1 MSGRTTNVGGVVSLL
16 GAFLAAA
23 VITGFLSA
31 GLFMPAVG
39 AVGGSVRTV
48 VDLFD
53 SLPDNFTTSPLAEQ
67 SVILASD
74 GTKLAT
80 PYDEN
85 RVIVPL
91 AEIAQVM
98 RTAQVAIEDHR
109 FYEHGGADLQGIL
122 RAFISNKTSGEVTG
136 GGSTLTQQYVK
147 ITLQENA
154 LRAGDKAG
162 AAAAVAQNYGRKIQE
177 LKYAIQLEKTL
188 TKDQILEGYLNL
200 VYYGDRAYGVEAA
213 SQHYFGHG
221 AKTLN
226 LPEAALLAGI
236 VQNPGTT
243 DPVNFPDKSLA
254 RRNVVLDRMKD
265 LGLVTDADWKAA
277 RAVPLSAMLHVTPA
291 KNSCQSSD
299 FPYFCDYVLA
309 WLKQDPSLDPVLGR
323 GEAQRVQAIYRGGLT
338 IQTTLDP
345 AIARAAN
352 EEISRRVPIGNDEE
366 IGAATAVLDAKT
378 GGVKAIGQN
387 TTYAVKPAN
396 RGETAVNWA
405 VDSRYGGSIGF
416 SFGSTAKIFTLVTA
430 LEAGWPTTSSVY
442 AKGAS
447 PSKAAEYTSKEIHG
461 ACGLG
466 GGTWSVRNDLN
477 FPEGD
482 ITLAKATAQSINTAF
497 VGMTIQLGGDPC
509 KIRDTGWRMGLHQ
522 GNGKEIPPYPS
533 AIILGTWSASPMTMA
548 SVYQTIA
555 NEGVYCPPRPVMSI
569 VKDGKAL
576 ALPALGSACEK
587 RVDPEVARGVTSLL
601 QGVLDNG
608 GTADNSPL
616 AGGRQAAGKTGT
628 TDGKNET
635 WFVGYTPQL
644 STAVWVG
651 TPDDKG
657 NSRVLSNV
665 CLRPMTETKGCS
677 AGSYRS
683 IFGATL
689 AAPVWKAIMDRA
701 LAGQPKVPF
710 TEPGTQIVNGE
721 KVDIPDI
728 GRRSLEDAKALLLQA
743 GFVPSVVRVY
753 SNYRVGTVVGTTPR
767 NQATRGSVVRILV
780 SQGPAPAPVPVP
792 TAPPP
797 GGAPLPAPT
806 G

>member
-1 MSGRTTNVGGVVSLL
+1 MGGVVSLL

-31 GLFMPAVG
+31 GLFLPAVG
-39 AVGGSVRTV
+39 AIGGSVRTV

-67 SVILASD
+67 SVILAAD
-74 GTKLAT
+74 GTKIAT

-91 AEIAQVM
+91 NEIASVM

-122 RAFISNKTSGEVTG
+122 RAFISNQATGELTG

-162 AAAAVAQNYGRKIQE
+162 AAAATARNYGRKIQE

-226 LPEAALLAGI
+226 LQEAALLAGI
-236 VQNPGTT
+236 VQNPGTS
-243 DPVNFPDKSLA
+243 DPVNFPEKSLA

-265 LGLVTDADWKAA
+265 LGLIKDADWKAA
-277 RAVPLSAMLHVTPA
+277 RAVPLAAMLKVTPA

-299 FPYFCDYVLA
+299 YPYFCDYVLA
-309 WLKQDPSLDPVLGR
+309 WLKQDPSLDAVLGR

-345 AIARAAN
+345 AMARVAN
-352 EEISRRVPIGNDEE
+352 EEITRKVPIGNDEE
-366 IGAATAVLDAKT
+366 IGSAAAILDTKT
-378 GGVKAIGQN
+378 GAVKAIGQN
-387 TTYAVKPAN
+387 TTYSVKPAN
-396 RGETAVNWA
+396 RGETAVNWS

-430 LEAGWPTTSSVY
+430 LEAGWPTTSSVF
-442 AKGAS
+442 AKAAS
-447 PSKAAEYTSKEIHG
+447 PSKGADYTSKEIHG

-466 GGTWSVRNDLN
+466 GGGWNVRNDIN

-482 ITLAKATAQSINTAF
+482 ISLAEATAKSINTAF
-497 VGMTIQLGGDPC
+497 VGMAIQLGGDPC

-548 SVYQTIA
+548 STYQTIA
-555 NEGVYCPPRPVMSI
+555 NEGVYCPPIPVMSI

-576 ALPALGSACEK
+576 PLPALGSACEK

-601 QGVLDNG
+601 EGVLRNG
-608 GTADNSPL
+608 GTADNAGL
-616 AGGRQAAGKTGT
+616 VGGRPAAGKTGT
-628 TDGKNET
+628 TDNHNET

-644 STAVWVG
+644 TTAVWVG
-651 TPDDKG
+651 TPDDK
-657 NSRVLSNV
+657 NNARRVTDL
-665 CLRPMTETKGCS
+665 CMRQMTETKGCS
-677 AGSYRS
+677 AGRYAAL
-683 IFGATL
+683 FGMTI
-689 AAPVWKAIMDRA
+689 AAPVWKSIMDRA
-701 LAGQPKVPF
+701 LEGQPKVPF
-710 TEPGTQIVNGE
+710 TSPGTQIVNGE

-728 GRRSLEDAKALLLQA
+728 ARRSLDDAKALLLQS
-743 GFVPSVVRVY
+743 GFVPSVVKVY
-753 SNYRVGTVVGTTPR
+753 SNYRVGTVVGTTPK
-767 NQATRGSVVRILV
+767 NQATRGSVVKILV
-780 SQGPAPAPVPVP
+780 SQGPAPAPAP
-792 TAPPP
+792 TAPPE
-797 GGAPLPAPT
+797 PAPP